1 MREEDGNII
10 MPGTFI
16 NVAEIFGM
24 IGSIDRIVAEKTM
37 VKQAALSKEGK
48 CITFSINLSGKD
60 LGDEKL
66 LSFLQEKI
74 VETGADPSHLVFEI
88 TETEAIHDLRHAV
101 QFITELKSIG
111 CQFSLDDFGVGFTS
125 FIYLKEMLVDF
136 IKIDGS
142 FIKNLSSNKDD
153 QVVVKSI
160 IGVAKG
166 MGVKTV
172 AEFVETQES
181 LDLLK
186 EWGIDYAQG
195 YLIGKPEPD
204 PKF

>member
-1 MREEDGNII
+1 MRW
-10 MPGTFI
+10 
-16 NVAEIFGM
+16 
-24 IGSIDRIVAEKTM
+24 
-37 VKQAALSKEGK
+37 KE
-48 CITFSINLSGKD
+48 FQ
-60 LGDEKL
+60 L
-66 LSFLQEKI
+66 L
-74 VETGADPSHLVFEI
+74 
-88 TETEAIHDLRHAV
+88 TEVEAIHDLRHAV

-125 FIYLKEMLVDF
+125 FVYLKEMLVDF

-142 FIKNLSSNKDD
+142 FIRNLCNSKDD

-160 IGVAKG
+160 IDVAKG

-172 AEFVETQES
+172 AEFVEAQES

-186 EWGIDYAQG
+186 EWGRDYAQG

-204 PKF
+204 PKL